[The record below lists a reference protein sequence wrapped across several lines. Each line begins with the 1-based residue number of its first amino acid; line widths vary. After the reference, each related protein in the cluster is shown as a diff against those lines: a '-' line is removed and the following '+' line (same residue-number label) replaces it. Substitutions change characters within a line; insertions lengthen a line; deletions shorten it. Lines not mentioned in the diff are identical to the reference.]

1 MPLHPD
7 AAEAIRRTGDLP
19 AGLPPAR
26 LREVYEAQRMPLLPE
41 PLPVASVEE
50 TAIPGRGGPIAVR
63 IYRPLDQTPDAPLM
77 VFFHGGGFMLASL
90 RNYDTPC
97 RRLAAKA
104 GCVVVSVDY
113 RLAPE
118 HRFPAAVDDAWDAF
132 AWCSDHA
139 AELGA
144 SRERIVVCGDSAGG
158 NLAAVVAQ
166 QCLDDPR
173 RPLALQVLIY
183 PCTDITGDWPSF
195 TRNGAGY
202 MLTTAA
208 VRMFYAQYAP
218 QASDRADPRASPM
231 HRADVRGLAPALVLS
246 AEFDP
251 LVDENAA
258 YAAKLARAGV
268 PVEHEVFAGML
279 HPFFTLGGIIA
290 DAARLEDRVAVAVRA
305 LADDA

>member
-26 LREVYEAQRMPLLPE
+26 LREVYEAQRMPLLPA

-77 VFFHGGGFMLASL
+77 LFFHGGGFMLASL
-90 RNYDTPC
+90 RSYDTPC

-104 GCVVVSVDY
+104 GCVVVSIDY

-139 AELGA
+139 AGLGA
-144 SRERIVVCGDSAGG
+144 SRERVVVCGDSAGG

-183 PCTDITGDWPSF
+183 PCTDMTGDWPSF
-195 TRNGAGY
+195 ARNGAGY

-218 QASDRADPRASPM
+218 SEADRADPRASPM

-268 PVEHEVFAGML
+268 AVEHEVFAGMP

-290 DAARLEDRVAVAVRA
+290 DAARLEDRVAVAVRG

>member
-63 IYRPLDQTPDAPLM
+63 IYRPLDQPPDAPLM

-90 RNYDTPC
+90 RSYDTPC

-173 RPLALQVLIY
+173 RPLALQALIY
-183 PCTDITGDWPSF
+183 PCTDMTGDWPSF
-195 TRNGAGY
+195 VRNGSGY
-202 MLTTAA
+202 MLTSAA

-218 QASDRADPRASPM
+218 SEADRADPRASPM

-290 DAARLEDRVAVAVRA
+290 DAARLEDRVAVAVRG

>member
-63 IYRPLDQTPDAPLM
+63 IYRPLDPSPDAPLM

-90 RNYDTPC
+90 RSYDTPC

-104 GCVVVSVDY
+104 GCMVVSVDY

-183 PCTDITGDWPSF
+183 PCTDMTGDWPSF
-195 TRNGAGY
+195 ARNGSGY

-218 QASDRADPRASPM
+218 SEANRADPRASPM

>member
-1 MPLHPD
+1 
-7 AAEAIRRTGDLP
+7 
-19 AGLPPAR
+19 
-26 LREVYEAQRMPLLPE
+26 
-41 PLPVASVEE
+41 
-50 TAIPGRGGPIAVR
+50 
-63 IYRPLDQTPDAPLM
+63 
-77 VFFHGGGFMLASL
+77 
-90 RNYDTPC
+90 
-97 RRLAAKA
+97 
-104 GCVVVSVDY
+104 VVVSVDY

-183 PCTDITGDWPSF
+183 PCTDMTGDWPSF

-218 QASDRADPRASPM
+218 SEADRADPRASPM

-279 HPFFTLGGIIA
+279 HPFFTLGGVIA
-290 DAARLEDRVAVAVRA
+290 DAARLEDRIAAAVRA
-305 LADDA
+305 LAAGSARSG